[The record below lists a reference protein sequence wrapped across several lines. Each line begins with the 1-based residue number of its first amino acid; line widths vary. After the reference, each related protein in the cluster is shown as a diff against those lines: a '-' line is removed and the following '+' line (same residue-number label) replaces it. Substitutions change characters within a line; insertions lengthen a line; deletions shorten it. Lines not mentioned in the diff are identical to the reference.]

1 MVLEIR
7 WNAVRDGSAPSSC
20 WFLNTSRIVNVIFG
34 LAVLKTDVEGYV
46 LGYTVGILV
55 LCLHAIANHF
65 PALLQVVAYLA

>member
-34 LAVLKTDVEGYV
+34 FAVLKIDVEGYV
-46 LGYTVGILV
+46 LGYALV
-55 LCLHAIANHF
+55 LCVHAIANHF